1 MSSLNET
8 LERMKQLYTYG
19 KEVNESNNVKTHSLE
34 YHAIAADGKSYG
46 IIRENSKYYIKTA
59 PKAKEMVAEA
69 YDYIGGFCN
78 KGNYEYTSYNNAL
91 KNFELKMASINEAC
105 DANVNISTL
114 DPFKK
119 NQFLVEGTE
128 NMKNEIARQRQ
139 IMHNAAMLMNESSEI
154 GADRKNDVVKY
165 DGKQPE
171 AETGKRGDEDLSA
184 TKANPEFK
192 GTNTNG
198 VDKKVAPF
206 EENPKQVNEAC
217 DAAGCDS
224 DSEDWGSVGL
234 NKGEDPEKIGW
245 EMENQETV
253 NEGEDCC
260 PKCGK
265 CGAEC
270 TCEGLKENEEWGSEG
285 VPSEPG
291 VGEADTDHNNDPF
304 TKTVNEEEDLND
316 TLESDPEDGDVEDDE
331 VSDED
336 FDIEDDEIEDTEN
349 IDDFDVDDDEDEID
363 DLDFE
368 DEEDDATESKDELRA
383 KIDEL
388 QAEIDALNAQLESKD
403 KPADEELPVEEP
415 TDNEEL
421 PAEEPANEEL
431 PTEEPANEELPV
443 EEPANEELPAEEP
456 ADEED
461 AFAELDENKRRY
473 LNSTVESIARDIL
486 KEDEL
491 HVFGKHPGYQKKP
504 MELPSTGQDKTEH
517 GEDWNDESVYSEQPF
532 GEKIGDGDP
541 FNKAVDT
548 ITKNVLAKLMEGK
561 KKVK

>member
-128 NMKNEIARQRQ
+128 EMKNEIARQRQ

-245 EMENQETV
+245 EMEGQQTV
-253 NEGEDCC
+253 NEEEKDW
-260 PKCGK
+260 
-265 CGAEC
+265 ASQ
-270 TCEGLKENEEWGSEG
+270 GL
-285 VPSEPG
+285 PSTPG

-304 TKTVNEEEDLND
+304 TKTVNEEEDLDD

-336 FDIEDDEIEDTEN
+336 FDIENDEIEDTEN

-403 KPADEELPVEEP
+403 KPANEELPVEEP

-421 PAEEPANEEL
+421 PA
-431 PTEEPANEELPV
+431 

-473 LNSTVESIARDIL
+473 LNSIVESIARDIL

-548 ITKNVLAKLMEGK
+548 ITKNVLTKLMEGK